1 MIEQIKKNQVEI
13 ERLLISVSSCLSHY
27 WTLICAP
34 EGSPAVRVM
43 VKQDN
48 TLVSEAD
55 FASNELLKNG
65 LEQMFPGVPVRSEE
79 DEKGVLSGSEGGGYW
94 LIDPLDGTSR
104 FLQQH
109 DDFAVL
115 VAFISERG
123 LPEAGWMVFPAKHQT
138 LWSIG
143 SSFGASPTQEGLMSL
158 SLASHSTLDRA
169 RVYYRWD
176 GASLRSSS
184 AAREDNTLMVKSS
197 GLLEHEDVHSG
208 EAFRQLLTG
217 EMDGVILKL
226 GRLEEWD
233 IAAPAAIVRAL
244 GGSVVD
250 LHGEEFRFGTGEPSR
265 VVIISPK
272 HFQEELMELA
282 REFSRDYGV

>member
-1 MIEQIKKNQVEI
+1 MIEQIKKNQAEI

-27 WTLICAP
+27 RTLIGAP

-43 VKQDN
+43 MKQDN

-55 FASNELLKNG
+55 FASNELLKDG
-65 LEQMFPGVPVRSEE
+65 LEHMFPGVPVRSEE
-79 DEKGVLSGSEGGGYW
+79 DEKGALSGSEGRAYW

-104 FLQQH
+104 FLKQH

-138 LWSIG
+138 FWSIG
-143 SSFGASPTQEGLMSL
+143 SSFGASSTPDGMSL
-158 SLASHSTLDRA
+158 SLSSHSKLDRA

-176 GASLRSSS
+176 GASLGSSS
-184 AAREDNTLMVKSS
+184 TAREDNTLMVKSS

-208 EAFRQLLTG
+208 EAFRRLLRA
-217 EMDGVILKL
+217 EIDGVILKL

-250 LHGEEFRFGTGEPSR
+250 IHGEEFRFGTGESSR

-282 REFSRDYGV
+282 RDFSRDYGV